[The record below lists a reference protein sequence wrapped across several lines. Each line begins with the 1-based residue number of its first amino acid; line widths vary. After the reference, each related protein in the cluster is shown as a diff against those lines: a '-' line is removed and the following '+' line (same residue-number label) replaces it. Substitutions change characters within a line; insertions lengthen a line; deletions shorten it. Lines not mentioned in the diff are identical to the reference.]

1 MNLNLTILGQMITFA
16 LFIWF
21 TMKFVWPV
29 LTQAM
34 EERRQKIADGLA
46 AAEQGVKELELA
58 HYQSEAIRTEAKAEA
73 ASIIEQANTRA
84 HHMVEEAKET
94 ARIEGGRLLELA
106 KSDIQKEY
114 TQAKEILMEQVSQLA
129 VAGAEKVLQ
138 QELTVNVGLDEKIV
152 SDTVGDS

>member
-29 LTQAM
+29 LIKAM
-34 EERRQKIADGLA
+34 EERRQKIADGLS

-58 HYQSEAIRTEAKAEA
+58 HYQSETIRTEAKAEA

-84 HHMVEEAKET
+84 NHMVEEAKGV
-94 ARIEGGRLLELA
+94 ARAEGSRLIELA
-106 KSDIQKEY
+106 KEDIQKEY
-114 TQAKEILMEQVSQLA
+114 TQAKELLIAQVGQLA
-129 VAGAEKVLQ
+129 INGAQKVLQ
-138 QELTVNVGLDEKIV
+138 NELSTNLDLDQVIV
-152 SDTVGDS
+152 SDTVGEV

>member
-46 AAEQGVKELELA
+46 AAVCHFYNQDRPDNSKTYSGW
-58 HYQSEAIRTEAKAEA
+58 KAF
-73 ASIIEQANTRA
+73 INHNPKKI
-84 HHMVEEAKET
+84 
-94 ARIEGGRLLELA
+94 
-106 KSDIQKEY
+106 KS
-114 TQAKEILMEQVSQLA
+114 
-129 VAGAEKVLQ
+129 G
-138 QELTVNVGLDEKIV
+138 
-152 SDTVGDS
+152 

>member
-29 LTQAM
+29 LIRAM
-34 EERRQKIADGLA
+34 EERRQKIADGLE

-58 HYQSEAIRTEAKAEA
+58 QYQSEAIRTDAKAEA
-73 ASIIEQANTRA
+73 AAIIEQANTRV
-84 HHMVEEAKET
+84 HHMIEEAKAA
-94 ARIEGGRLLELA
+94 ARVEGGRLLELA
-106 KSDIQKEY
+106 QSDIQKEY
-114 TQAKEILMEQVSQLA
+114 TQAKEALMAQVSQLV

-138 QELTVNVGLDEKIV
+138 QELTVNVELDQSIV
-152 SDTVGDS
+152 SDAVGEV

>member
-58 HYQSEAIRTEAKAEA
+58 HYQSETIRTEAKAEA

-94 ARIEGGRLLELA
+94 ARIEGGRLMELA

-114 TQAKEILMEQVSQLA
+114 TQAKEILMEQVGRLA

>member
-1 MNLNLTILGQMITFA
+1 MNLNLTILGQMITFV

-29 LTQAM
+29 LIQAM

-58 HYQSEAIRTEAKAEA
+58 HYQSETIRTEAKAEA
-73 ASIIEQANTRA
+73 AAIIEQANTRA
-84 HHMVEEAKET
+84 HHMIEEAKED
-94 ARIEGGRLLELA
+94 ARVEGVRLLDLA
-106 KSDIQKEY
+106 KSDIEKEY
-114 TQAKEILMEQVSQLA
+114 TQAKEELMKQVSQLA

-138 QELTVNVGLDEKIV
+138 QELTVNIGLDEKII
-152 SDTVGDS
+152 SDTVGEC

>member
-29 LTQAM
+29 LIQAM
-34 EERRQKIADGLA
+34 EERRQKIAEGLA

-58 HYQSEAIRTEAKAEA
+58 HYQSETIRTEAKAEA
-73 ASIIEQANTRA
+73 AAIIEQANTRA
-84 HHMVEEAKET
+84 HHMIEEAKED
-94 ARIEGGRLLELA
+94 ARVEGGRLLDLA
-106 KSDIQKEY
+106 KSDIEKEY
-114 TQAKEILMEQVSQLA
+114 TQAKEALMKQVSQLA

-138 QELTVNVGLDEKIV
+138 QELTVNIGMDEKII
-152 SDTVGDS
+152 SDTVGEG